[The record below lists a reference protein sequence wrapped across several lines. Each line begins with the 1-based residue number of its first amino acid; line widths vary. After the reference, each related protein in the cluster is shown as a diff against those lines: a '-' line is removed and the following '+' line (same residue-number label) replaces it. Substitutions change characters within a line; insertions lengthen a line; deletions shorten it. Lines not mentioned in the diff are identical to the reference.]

1 MPIKCIETLVIY
13 TRCCSIFEL
22 PVYFRF
28 IILDFLITFDKNLLA
43 EMHGGK
49 SV

>member
-1 MPIKCIETLVIY
+1 MEILVIY

-22 PVYFRF
+22 LVYFRF
-28 IILDFLITFDKNLLA
+28 IILDFLISFDRNLLA